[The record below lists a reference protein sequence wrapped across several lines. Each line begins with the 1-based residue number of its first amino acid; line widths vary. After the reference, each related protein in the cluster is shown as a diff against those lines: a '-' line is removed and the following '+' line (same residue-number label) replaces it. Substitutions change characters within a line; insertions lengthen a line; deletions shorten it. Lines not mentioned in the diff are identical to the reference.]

1 MSRPGCF
8 SRFFNRLLVYYA
20 EIVKTKTIINKN
32 GKIVTQKW
40 HWKRFYNS
48 NGSYKKDNPL
58 LFNVSIRSQLAVPR
72 FLLSDWYSIAD
83 HVFHSRRTKE
93 WYTFTQR
100 PLWFCFQ
107 PFVPHQ
113 RFCYNWIR
121 GSPFTCLCYLISH
134 LNLQTNNNCNGV
146 PFNSTKNV
154 HFKKLLLSKVCNL
167 IH

>member
-1 MSRPGCF
+1 MEKVGLMKMTSKEFYFF
-8 SRFFNRLLVYYA
+8 S
-20 EIVKTKTIINKN
+20 
-32 GKIVTQKW
+32 
-40 HWKRFYNS
+40 
-48 NGSYKKDNPL
+48 GSYKKDNPL
-58 LFNVSIRSQLAVPR
+58 LFNVSTRSQLAVPR

-93 WYTFTQR
+93 WYTFAQR

-134 LNLQTNNNCNGV
+134 LNLQQLQSSSLKHTTDI
-146 PFNSTKNV
+146 PFNRIY
-154 HFKKLLLSKVCNL
+154 LSLMVT
-167 IH
+167 